1 MNLLHVINVFSIWF
15 YFKPNNFLT
24 TANLKFNVNN
34 FKFDLNNPKKFEF
47 NSENNKSSSTKLWIY
62 RIF

>member
-1 MNLLHVINVFSIWF
+1 MPSVSNFTLE
-15 YFKPNNFLT
+15 PNNFLT
-24 TANLKFNVNN
+24 TGNLKFNVNS
-34 FKFDLNNPKKFEF
+34 FKFDLNNPKEFEF

>member
-1 MNLLHVINVFSIWF
+1 MSSVSDFALE
-15 YFKPNNFLT
+15 PNNFLT
-24 TANLKFNVNN
+24 TGNLKFNLNN
-34 FKFDLNNPKKFEF
+34 FKFDLNNPKEFEF